1 MADVNQLKNNLE
13 IYNAGPFGGQHEA
26 NNQCKYASITNTC
39 LGHVKIWSSFF
50 MRRNLIK
57 DIWGISV
64 EIFSNAFFMSTDSI
78 HSK

>member
-39 LGHVKIWSSFF
+39 LGHVKI
-50 MRRNLIK
+50 
-57 DIWGISV
+57 
-64 EIFSNAFFMSTDSI
+64 
-78 HSK
+78 